1 MVEAEFIQNLQVVAY
16 LAQIIGVVG
25 TLTAAFIA
33 VRSYINANK
42 RAEEAKKKEQET
54 REHELENRQAQL
66 FMNIYDKIS
75 KKEFSLSWRRFINAK
90 FTTYEEFRRIQE
102 NDKEFNEAVSELSM
116 IYEGL
121 GVLVREG
128 LLPVRMVALLI
139 CGMTRAYWEKYI
151 PIYDD
156 GVKALGFSRWLSET
170 KFLYE
175 VLLKYLGEHP
185 ELDSRIGKPLPRIPQ

>member
-1 MVEAEFIQNLQVVAY
+1 MVELEFIQNLQVVAY

-54 REHELENRQAQL
+54 REHELETRQAQL

-75 KKEFSLSWRRFINAK
+75 KKEFSLSWRRFVNAK
-90 FTTYEEFRRIQE
+90 FTTYEEFKQLQQT
-102 NDKEFNEAVSELSM
+102 DKEFYEAVNDLAM
-116 IYEGL
+116 FYEGL
-121 GVLVREG
+121 GVLVREN
-128 LLPVRMVALLI
+128 LLPIRMVALLI
-139 CGMTRAYWEKYI
+139 CGMTRAYWEKFI
-151 PIYDD
+151 PVYDD
-156 GVKALGFSRWLSET
+156 GVKALGFSRWMSET
-170 KFLYE
+170 KFIYE

-185 ELDSRIGKPLPRIPQ
+185 ELDSRIEKPIPRIPQ